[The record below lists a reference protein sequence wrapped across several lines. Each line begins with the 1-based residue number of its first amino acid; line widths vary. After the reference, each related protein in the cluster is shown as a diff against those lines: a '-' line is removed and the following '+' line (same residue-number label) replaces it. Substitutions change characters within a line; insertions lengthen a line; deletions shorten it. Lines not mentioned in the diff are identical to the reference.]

1 MEGKSAKGLE
11 CSPVVNRSGLC
22 CVVLCCV
29 ITVIDKPNS
38 AVDFLMKLIVCWYCV
53 MAGSVCVAV
62 LSPGRHQ

>member
-1 MEGKSAKGLE
+1 M
-11 CSPVVNRSGLC
+11 LC

-29 ITVIDKPNS
+29 IAVIDKPNS

-53 MAGSVCVAV
+53 TAGSVCVAV